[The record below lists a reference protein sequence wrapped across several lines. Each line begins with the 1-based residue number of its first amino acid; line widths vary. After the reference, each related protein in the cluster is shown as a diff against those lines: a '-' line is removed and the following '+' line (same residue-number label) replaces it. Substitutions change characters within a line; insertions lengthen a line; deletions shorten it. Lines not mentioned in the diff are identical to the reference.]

1 LSNRSYILRIQLCTE
16 SFIEMSDTP
25 VNNNYGEDAIMT
37 LSPLEHIRLRPG
49 MYIGRL
55 GNGSHQDDG
64 IYVLL
69 KEIIDNSIDEFIM
82 GCGKKIEITVDVEAG
97 RVLVR
102 DYGRGIPLTKLVDC
116 VSMINTGGKY
126 NSDAFQYSIGMNGV
140 GTKAAN
146 ALSSYFKARSVRDG
160 QFREAEFS
168 RGELTSD
175 VSGSCDE
182 RNGTYIEF
190 IPDSEKFPDY
200 KFKMEYVEKRIW
212 MYAYL
217 NVGLSLHLNGE
228 RYYSARGLADLLE
241 TETGDERLY
250 DIIYF
255 RSKQLEFALT
265 HNDNYETSYSFV
277 NGQYTSDGGTH
288 LSAFKEGVLKGI
300 NEYSGKSF
308 KADAIRDGMIGA
320 IAVKVKEPVF
330 ESQTKNKLGNTDVR
344 GPVVSTVSAAVADY
358 LHKHKEIAEIVID
371 KVVRNEQ
378 FHKQTM
384 ESKKKF
390 RETAQKTR
398 LRIPKLKDCK
408 FHVGDKWPRKVE
420 PKETMI
426 FLTEGDSA
434 AGSLEKKRD
443 VDNQAIFALR
453 GKPKNAFGE
462 TIEMIYKNEE
472 LTFLMQALGVEDST
486 ENLRYDKIIL
496 ATDADVDGLHIRNL
510 LLTFFLSF
518 FNELVLSGHLY
529 VLETPLFRVKK
540 GKDIIY
546 CYNEAER
553 DKAAA
558 ELGKCEITR
567 FKGLGEIS
575 PDDFGE
581 FIGENMRLSPVTLD
595 NMHGVHDVLK
605 FYMGDNTPERKEY
618 IMNNLEVV
626 DYE

>member
-1 LSNRSYILRIQLCTE
+1 MAE
-16 SFIEMSDTP
+16 TP
-25 VNNNYGEDAIMT
+25 EVIYDQQAIKTLDA
-37 LSPLEHIRLRPG
+37 LEHIRLRPG

-55 GNGSHQDDG
+55 GNGAHPEDG
-64 IYVLL
+64 IYILL

-82 GCGKKIEITVDVEAG
+82 GCGRKIEVTVDTESGKVSI
-97 RVLVR
+97 R
-102 DYGRGIPLTKLVDC
+102 DYGRGIPLEKLVDC
-116 VSMINTGGKY
+116 VSLMNTGGKY
-126 NSDAFQYSIGMNGV
+126 DSDAFQYSIGMNGV

-146 ALSSYFKARSVRDG
+146 ALSSYFLVRAIREG
-160 QFREAEFS
+160 KFREAEFS
-168 RGELTSD
+168 RGELVND
-175 VSGSCDE
+175 RSGETEE
-182 RNGTYIEF
+182 RNGTFVEF
-190 IPDSEKFPDY
+190 IPDAEMFPDFS
-200 KFKMEYVEKRIW
+200 FKMEYVEKRIW
-212 MYAYL
+212 RYAYL
-217 NVGLSLHLNGE
+217 NSGLSIHLNGE
-228 RYYSARGLADLLE
+228 RYYSANGLRDLLE
-241 TETGDERLY
+241 TESADDRLY
-250 DIIYF
+250 DVIYF
-255 RSKQLEFALT
+255 RSKQLEFSLT
-265 HNDNYETSYSFV
+265 HSDNRYGETCYSFV
-277 NGQYTSDGGTH
+277 NGQFTSDGGTH

-320 IAVKVKEPVF
+320 IAVKVKNPVF

-344 GPVVSTVSAAVADY
+344 GPIVSEVSAAVADY
-358 LHKHKEIAEIVID
+358 LHKHTEIAEIVVE
-371 KVVRNEQ
+371 KVIHNEQ
-378 FHKQTM
+378 MHKQIQDV
-384 ESKKKF
+384 KKKS
-390 RETAQKTR
+390 REASQKTR

-420 PKETMI
+420 AKETMI

-443 VDNQAIFALR
+443 VDCQAIFALR

-518 FNELVLSGHLY
+518 FSELVLTGHLY
-529 VLETPLFRVKK
+529 VLETPLFRITK
-540 GKDIIY
+540 GKEVYY
-546 CYNEAER
+546 CYNDSER
-553 DKAAA
+553 DKTAAK
-558 ELGKCEITR
+558 LGRCEITR

-595 NMHGVHDVLK
+595 NMHGVNEVLK

>member
-1 LSNRSYILRIQLCTE
+1 MPETPIIYD
-16 SFIEMSDTP
+16 DTS
-25 VNNNYGEDAIMT
+25 IKT
-37 LSPLEHIRLRPG
+37 LSALEHIRLRPG

-55 GNGSHQDDG
+55 GNGSHPDDG

-82 GCGKKIEITVDVEAG
+82 GCGKKIEVSVNTDSGKVY
-97 RVLVR
+97 VR
-102 DYGRGIPLTKLVDC
+102 DYGRGIPLEKLVDC
-116 VSMINTGGKY
+116 VSLMNTGGKY

-146 ALSSYFKARSVRDG
+146 ALSIYFKVRSVRDG
-160 QFREAEFS
+160 KFREAEFT
-168 RGELTSD
+168 RGELSSEN
-175 VSGSCDE
+175 SGECDE
-182 RNGTYIEF
+182 KNGTAVEF
-190 IPDSEKFPDY
+190 IPDAEKFPDF
-200 KFKMEYVEKRIW
+200 KFRMEYVEKRIW

-217 NVGLSLHLNGE
+217 NSGLSLHLNGE
-228 RYYSARGLADLLE
+228 RYYSANGLRDLME
-241 TETGDERLY
+241 TETAEERLY
-250 DIIYF
+250 DVIYF

-265 HNDNYETSYSFV
+265 HSDNYGDSSYSFV

-308 KADAIRDGMIGA
+308 KADAIRDGMRGA
-320 IAVKVKEPVF
+320 IAVKVKDPVF

-344 GPVVSTVSAAVADY
+344 GPVVAAVSAAVADY
-358 LHKHKEIAEIVID
+358 LHKHKDIAETVIE
-371 KVVRNEQ
+371 KVTRNEQ
-378 FHKQTM
+378 DHKQIQDL
-384 ESKKKF
+384 KKKS
-390 RETAQKTR
+390 RETSQKTR

-408 FHVGDKWPRKVE
+408 FHVGDKWPKKIE

-486 ENLRYDKIIL
+486 DNLRYDKIIL

-510 LLTFFLSF
+510 LLTFFLCF
-518 FNELVLSGHLY
+518 FSELVLSGHLF

-540 GKDIIY
+540 GKDVIY
-546 CYNEAER
+546 CYNESER
-553 DKAAA
+553 DRAAG

-595 NMHGVHDVLK
+595 NMHGVSDVLK

>member
-1 LSNRSYILRIQLCTE
+1 MPETTE
-16 SFIEMSDTP
+16 IY
-25 VNNNYGEDAIMT
+25 YGEESIKT
-37 LSPLEHIRLRPG
+37 LSALEHIRLRPG

-55 GNGSHQDDG
+55 GDGSHPEDG
-64 IYVLL
+64 IYILL

-82 GCGKKIEITVDVEAG
+82 GSGKKIEVKLDPESGKTTI
-97 RVLVR
+97 R
-102 DYGRGIPLTKLVDC
+102 DYGRGIPLEKMVDC
-116 VSMINTGGKY
+116 VSLMNTGGKY
-126 NSDAFQYSIGMNGV
+126 DTKAFQFSIGMNGV

-146 ALSSYFKARSVRDG
+146 ALSSYFKVRSVREG
-160 QFREAEFS
+160 KFREAEFTK
-168 RGELTSD
+168 GTLTSD
-175 VSGSCDE
+175 ISGDTQE
-182 RNGTYIEF
+182 RNGTYVEF
-190 IPDSEKFPDY
+190 IPDEEMFPNFKY
-200 KFKMEYVEKRIW
+200 KMDYVEKRIW
-212 MYAYL
+212 RYAYL
-217 NVGLSLHLNGE
+217 NSGLSFHFNGE
-228 RYYSARGLADLLE
+228 RYYSANGLRDLLE
-241 TETGDERLY
+241 TETVDDRLY
-250 DIIYF
+250 DVIFF
-255 RSKQLEFALT
+255 RSKQIEFSLT
-265 HNDNYETSYSFV
+265 HSDNRYGETCYSFV

-320 IAVKVKEPVF
+320 VAVKVINPVF
-330 ESQTKNKLGNTDVR
+330 ESQTKNKLGNSDVR
-344 GPVVSTVSAAVADY
+344 GPIVSAVSAAVADY
-358 LHKHKEIAEIVID
+358 LHKHKDIAEIVVE
-371 KVVRNEQ
+371 KVIHNEQ
-378 FHKQTM
+378 MHKQIQDV
-384 ESKKKF
+384 KKKS
-390 RETAQKTR
+390 RETSQKTR
-398 LRIPKLKDCK
+398 LRIPKLKECK
-408 FHVGDKWPRKVE
+408 YHVGDQWPRKVK

-443 VDNQAIFALR
+443 VDCQAIFALR

-486 ENLRYDKIIL
+486 DDLRYDKIIL

-518 FNELVLSGHLY
+518 FSELVLSGHLY
-529 VLETPLFRVKK
+529 VLETPLFRIKK
-540 GKDIIY
+540 GKDIYY
-546 CYNEAER
+546 CYTDAER
-553 DKAAA
+553 DKTAAKI
-558 ELGKCEITR
+558 GKCEITR

-595 NMHGVHDVLK
+595 NMHGVNDVLK